1 MSHSRRTFLSRSLA
15 TGCSL
20 AASPLLTPVS
30 IASAPFENRLIV
42 VILRGGMDGLGVVQP
57 WGDPDFAALRAGSGM
72 REIGQRNGPLPLND
86 FYAMH
91 RALAPLMPLWR
102 RGEVGFVNAV
112 STPYRNKRSHFDGQ
126 DLLEAGLE
134 DTREGIRDG
143 WLNRMLQVVPGISAE
158 TAYTIGPSG
167 MLLTKGAAEV
177 SEWSPQAVLA
187 MTPQARR
194 LMEHVMHDD
203 PLFRDTLAEAMAL
216 SDIGE
221 SAQMMRAGGMDG
233 APDDMLSGM
242 AAVRQGAQ
250 LAKDN
255 AGAVHVAK
263 FAAERLRG
271 EARIAAFSIN
281 GWDTHARQDSA
292 LRGPLAQ
299 LAEMIVTLRD
309 DLGPVWARTGVIAMT
324 EFGRT
329 VRINGTGGT
338 DHGTGGTLVFAGG
351 ALRGGQVHGAWPGLD
366 EAALFERRDLMPTS
380 DVRAQAAWIMRG
392 LFGLSRD
399 VLENAVFPGL
409 DMGADAG
416 VVR

>member
-177 SEWSPQAVLA
+177 
-187 MTPQARR
+187 
-194 LMEHVMHDD
+194 
-203 PLFRDTLAEAMAL
+203 L
-216 SDIGE
+216 SLI
-221 SAQMMRAGGMDG
+221 
-233 APDDMLSGM
+233 
-242 AAVRQGAQ
+242 
-250 LAKDN
+250 
-255 AGAVHVAK
+255 H
-263 FAAERLRG
+263 
-271 EARIAAFSIN
+271 I
-281 GWDTHARQDSA
+281 
-292 LRGPLAQ
+292 
-299 LAEMIVTLRD
+299 
-309 DLGPVWARTGVIAMT
+309 
-324 EFGRT
+324 
-329 VRINGTGGT
+329 
-338 DHGTGGTLVFAGG
+338 
-351 ALRGGQVHGAWPGLD
+351 
-366 EAALFERRDLMPTS
+366 
-380 DVRAQAAWIMRG
+380 
-392 LFGLSRD
+392 
-399 VLENAVFPGL
+399 
-409 DMGADAG
+409 
-416 VVR
+416 